1 MKEAVLALGTNLFDR
16 EKNLKSAIDSLQ
28 RLPETVIEQV
38 SSIYITKP
46 FQAPD
51 KQNDYLNCCVKIKTN
66 LLPEVLLGGCLGI
79 EAAMGRIRLY
89 KNAARIIDIDL
100 LLYQD
105 ASICTENLILPH
117 PRIKERAFVMVP
129 LRDLYES
136 KVALGFDFC
145 KALNEI
151 NVEGVLIYKEDFNIK
166 KNVICFY
173 FWCICEFFCFI
184 IGVKNRQYG
193 RAFLDAFCF
202 CMNVYG
208 IFTWTKGKRSKNK
221 ANKVDQDSFNTS
233 SSMIERI

>member
-28 RLPETVIEQV
+28 RLPETVIEQI

-79 EAAMGRIRLY
+79 EAAMGRIRSY

-117 PRIKERAFVMVP
+117 PRIKEHAFVMVP

-166 KNVICFY
+166 KNV
-173 FWCICEFFCFI
+173 
-184 IGVKNRQYG
+184 NNLR
-193 RAFLDAFCF
+193 
-202 CMNVYG
+202 
-208 IFTWTKGKRSKNK
+208 
-221 ANKVDQDSFNTS
+221 
-233 SSMIERI
+233 